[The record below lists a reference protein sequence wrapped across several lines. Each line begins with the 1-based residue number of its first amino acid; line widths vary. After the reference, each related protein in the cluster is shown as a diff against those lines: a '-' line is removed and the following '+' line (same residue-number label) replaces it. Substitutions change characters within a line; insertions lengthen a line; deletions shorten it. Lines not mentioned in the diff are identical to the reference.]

1 MTNICAINGKDVLT
15 TDLALGHIQRSALKK
30 QGMDSLAHYLT
41 AAEFRF
47 EERRELA
54 AWYADFLKQRYD
66 EAAALVAEG
75 VA

>member
-54 AWYADFLKQRYD
+54 AWYSGFLKQRYD
-66 EAAALVAEG
+66 EAAALAAKG
-75 VA
+75 AA